1 MKPETV
7 ICVHECEHLDRL
19 DGDSHV
25 PVYAAAAVS
34 CILASRRRR
43 RWPLE
48 SLGGTISD
56 AAKNTLYAGVEELEE
71 SGASSKDIRAFVDSE
86 LEASGIGGSPRS
98 GQLVDM
104 MA

>member
-1 MKPETV
+1 MNVSISTDLMATAMSLSPPQPQ
-7 ICVHECEHLDRL
+7 
-19 DGDSHV
+19 SHASS
-25 PVYAAAAVS
+25 PPGGGEGGPSTYVS
-34 CILASRRRR
+34 AM
-43 RWPLE
+43 E